1 MKEEPEFLPMT
12 VRFKRG
18 IRTDSAI
25 YWVTIEQNGNDIV
38 LTERQALALAD
49 QITKRKK
56 GY

>member
-12 VRFKRG
+12 VRFKSG

-38 LTERQALALAD
+38 LTERQALTLAD

-56 GY
+56 G